1 MAIFEN
7 TTKKVVPTKTTFQ
20 KSAKNGKKAHFWKKS
35 GTPHFW
41 GSFLT
46 LL

>member
-1 MAIFEN
+1 MAIFEKPL
-7 TTKKVVPTKTTFQ
+7 KKVVPTKNDFL
-20 KSAKNGKKAHFWKKS
+20 KVVEIANFDYFLLKS

-46 LL
+46 LK